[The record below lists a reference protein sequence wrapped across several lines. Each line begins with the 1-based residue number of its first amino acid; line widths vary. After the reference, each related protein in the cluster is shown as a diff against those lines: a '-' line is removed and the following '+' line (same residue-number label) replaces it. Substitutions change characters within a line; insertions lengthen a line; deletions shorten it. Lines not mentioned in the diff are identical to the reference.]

1 VSRDK
6 DATHMYI
13 GGGGVGFSIGPVCRT
28 DMNELL
34 QLRRQSS
41 GRTGVI
47 GDMDS

>member
-1 VSRDK
+1 MSRDK
-6 DATHMYI
+6 DASHMYI
-13 GGGGVGFSIGPVCRT
+13 GGGVGFSIGPVCRT

-47 GDMDS
+47 GDMDG